1 MDKERKN
8 NILTLGCAL
17 LTVIAG
23 EEVEDEVEWE
33 GEASDDAEPIEDDR
47 GEDGETIYE
56 DYTSHDILFDDLSS
70 HSNDNLIIDDSYF
83 YEDENFEENESTN
96 NEGENGVLNTPN
108 EQYNPTFQKNKEQIK
123 RDKEY
128 YQKKVQKDAKD
139 IDYHSKKVVDQNIT
153 KTARKDSAYT
163 LKIKT
168 KSLADNVKKVEK
180 REKELKK

>member
-8 NILTLGCAL
+8 NILTLGRAL

-83 YEDENFEENESTN
+83 DEDENFEENESTN
-96 NEGENGVLNTPN
+96 NEGENGGLNTPN
-108 EQYNPTFQKNKEQIK
+108 EQYNPTFK
-123 RDKEY
+123 
-128 YQKKVQKDAKD
+128 
-139 IDYHSKKVVDQNIT
+139 
-153 KTARKDSAYT
+153 
-163 LKIKT
+163 KIKNRLRET
-168 KSLADNVKKVEK
+168 RSIIRKKY
-180 REKELKK
+180 KKTQRI